1 MIAWQR
7 AFRKSTGDGLGS
19 PVKCLLCAFKQGR
32 VGDVDG
38 CRYVGFFFPL
48 KSQRGAVQ
56 FFPEP
61 VECG

>member
-1 MIAWQR
+1 M
-7 AFRKSTGDGLGS
+7 
-19 PVKCLLCAFKQGR
+19 
-32 VGDVDG
+32 GDVDG